1 MDKDKIKA
9 CKTLDELVKLWENEA
24 GHDDFCPDGFID
36 QDTFEKQEKK
46 VLFIAKESNVSKGTD
61 KDFFWLQSVVHG
73 DSVPKILSRR
83 ILIMTNALFSNDF
96 DTVKKDRDS
105 YNILEKIAY
114 MNINKCGGS
123 SRTNATKLWDYAN
136 NHKDYIKREIE
147 LIDPHFIVCCGKL
160 VYEIIT
166 NILGAKIDNCKV
178 IEVYHPSYFFISD
191 KKYLER
197 FKTALDASQHQT

>member
-1 MDKDKIKA
+1 MDNKIKA
-9 CKTLDELVKLWENEA
+9 CKTLDELFELWKNED
-24 GHDDFCPDGFID
+24 GHEFFCKDGFIK

-83 ILIMTNALFSNDF
+83 ILIMTNALFGNDF
-96 DTVKKDRDS
+96 DTVKKDRDG

-114 MNINKCGGS
+114 MNINKRGGGS
-123 SRTNATKLWDYAN
+123 RS
-136 NHKDYIKREIE
+136 KDSEIE
-147 LIDPHFIVCCGKL
+147 EYAKTYKEYIEKEIEIINPDLIVCGSNL
-160 VYEIIT
+160 VYRIVGGIVERK
-166 NILGAKIDNCKV
+166 NDRPVLV
-178 IEVYHPSYFFISD
+178 EVYHPSHYFISD

-197 FKTALDASQHQT
+197 FHNALKSSQEIS

>member
-1 MDKDKIKA
+1 MDSEIKNCTA
-9 CKTLDELVKLWENEA
+9 LDELFDLWRKKE
-24 GHDDFCPDGFID
+24 GHEFFCIDGFID
-36 QDTFEKQEKK
+36 EETFKEQEKR

-61 KDFFWLQSVVHG
+61 KDFFWLQDVANG
-73 DSVPKILSRR
+73 ADPKILSRR

-96 DTVKKDRDS
+96 ETVKKDRDS

-114 MNINKCGGS
+114 MNINKRGGG
-123 SRTNATKLWDYAN
+123 SRTNAKELQAYATDY
-136 NHKDYIKREIE
+136 KEYIKREIE

-166 NILGAKIDNCKV
+166 NILGAKIDNSKV